1 MQLAQSYLQG
11 QGNPF
16 EGVLEAYN
24 GGLQARRYRNETQ
37 AQQVEQARKEQAQL
51 SLETVD
57 WNNQQE
63 IGQLIAQFPEYTKG
77 AQDYYNNMEAKEQKA
92 YLATSS
98 KYMSAIDSGR
108 VDIAVNDARDR
119 AAAYRDMGNE
129 EKAQEYSELAE
140 WMAKDHASARKA
152 IAMGYAANAP
162 KDATAGYKSLVDAD
176 IAQNESPYTIK
187 EKVANAGA
195 TDATAFKTRA
205 DAQGAINEGL
215 STAAIGGNAA
225 GFSLKAGMMHA
236 QGLINDAQK
245 QYIDERLADEDT
257 EAVAAFLD
265 GLAGQNV
272 EIAKLNKPET
282 SVLNAGGKLVAIR
295 TNADG
300 SVEIVGSVDKTISP
314 DVEYTTDAST
324 ENNIRSTNAQID
336 IANQRDATVRKQQEI
351 DAYLKQQAAQ
361 EKSGEVTRQVMPD
374 GRVLLFDKKGNWKPV
389 IDTDGKPMISKP
401 VAAKKPPNESQ
412 ANSLMYGKRM
422 QTAHNELV
430 KLEKSGVT
438 RGSLLAESSKLGGVA
453 ATITPSFLGGNSQ
466 EQRQYIQA
474 KRNFVNAVLRKESGA
489 VISDTEFANA
499 ERQYFPQVG
508 DSSAVIKQKQA
519 NRDQVTKT
527 MLSNSGQVATPTKKG
542 ADAINSSTT
551 RFK

>member
-1 MQLAQSYLQG
+1 MQQAVSYLQG
-11 QGNPF
+11 MNNPF
-16 EGVLEAYN
+16 EGVLEAY
-24 GGLQARRYRNETQ
+24 GQGQGLRENRDILRARQ
-37 AQQVEQARKEQAQL
+37 IEQARKEQAQL

-140 WMAKDHASARKA
+140 WMAKDHVSARKA

-195 TDATAFKTRA
+195 TDATAFKARA
-205 DAQGAINEGL
+205 DAQGTINEGL
-215 STAAIGGNAA
+215 STAAIGGDAA

-401 VAAKKPPNESQ
+401 VATKKPPNESQ

-466 EQRQYIQA
+466 EQRQYLQA

-489 VISDTEFANA
+489 VISDAEFANA

-508 DSSAVIKQKQA
+508 DSAAVIKQKQA

-527 MLSNSGQVATPTKKG
+527 MLSNSGQVAMPTKKG